1 MCVVPQRILLTDLS
15 QWFNLQ
21 RITFFAIFLLVL
33 LLTLYIYRMM
43 RQNNRSMRKL
53 AYFDSI
59 TGAYNRAHFLQEL
72 PGRLTSEPKALI
84 VLDIDNA
91 PTIKNLYGLGRFNC
105 LLRHIKEALD
115 QQMDPT
121 ELFCMGR
128 NERFCCFWTAQTR
141 IRYISA

>member
-33 LLTLYIYRMM
+33 LTLYIYRMM

-53 AYFDSI
+53 AYFASI
-59 TGAYNRAHFLQEL
+59 TGAHNRAYFLQEL
-72 PGRLTSEPKALI
+72 PGRLNSEPKALI

-91 PTIKNLYGLGRFNC
+91 PTIKNLYGLERFNC

-121 ELFCMGR
+121 ELFCMGL